1 MDVPEIQ
8 QRLGR
13 PGALTQGDAHEAQL
27 RSRSK
32 WLKNL
37 PEMIIR
43 LPTVVCQPQAVRER
57 ILWRLGVF
65 NFIRI
70 PRPTRLLSHVLYF
83 YVLDQ
88 TALHELERKPQAA
101 TPFKDGLELCL
112 RVLGGR
118 IEGACEI
125 TMGWV
130 LIEMVFVILNIF
142 YDLV

>member
-43 LPTVVCQPQAVRER
+43 LPTAACQPQAVRES
-57 ILWRLGVF
+57 ILGRLGVF
-65 NFIRI
+65 YFIRI
-70 PRPTRLLSHVLYF
+70 PRPTRLLCDVLYF
-83 YVLDQ
+83 YVLEQ
-88 TALHELERKPQAA
+88 TALHEFERKPQAA
-101 TPFKDGLELCL
+101 TPFQDRLQLCL

-118 IEGACEI
+118 VEGACEI
-125 TMGWV
+125 TRLSEALRGRV
-130 LIEMVFVILNIF
+130 LR
-142 YDLV
+142 